1 MKREEEQ
8 KFTTEDAGKKKFDF
22 SKAEKGAYHFE
33 LNAEGRTFTKV
44 VNF

>member
-22 SKAEKGAYHFE
+22 SKA
-33 LNAEGRTFTKV
+33 L
-44 VNF
+44 